1 MLRIQ
6 ILSQRIDGL
15 YYPDTLRYSAVPNVK
30 SAAEKTQDTT
40 LFRLSIRLSP
50 QVGLE
55 LNAADY
61 TSYL

>member
-6 ILSQRIDGL
+6 ILSQRLTAYIL
-15 YYPDTLRYSAVPNVK
+15 SRHLRYSAAPNVK